1 VTKRLAILLTPF
13 VLLLA
18 SPAGAF
24 ALNINEEYKPQNEFK
39 LDPWIDLGTFSI
51 NKAVFYVVVATAL
64 TTWTMVYVGRR
75 MQERPNKVQTA
86 VEAVFG
92 LMRDNITRGN
102 MDDRMAIKWFPFIG
116 TIFLFIWFSN
126 ILGYLPLPTNTEHKV
141 DIFGVHVPTFALYA
155 ATANISV
162 PLVLTLV
169 VWFSYHI
176 EGVRAKGFIGYLKS
190 WIPAGVEGP
199 ARIPIF
205 FIEVISHFVRL
216 VSLSVRLFANIL
228 AGHLLILFMGGGL
241 VVLLN
246 LAIGGSIVLGLITGV
261 MAVAFFLF
269 EVGLVATLQAFIFA
283 TLTAIYLGG
292 AVSEAH

>member
-1 VTKRLAILLTPF
+1 MPKRLAILLTPL
-13 VLLLA
+13 VALLA

-24 ALNINEEYKPQNEFK
+24 ALNINEDYKPQNEFK
-39 LDPWIDLGTFSI
+39 LDPWFSI
-51 NKAVFYVVVATAL
+51 GPIEFNKAVFYVIVATAL
-64 TTWTMVYVGRR
+64 TCFTMVYVARR
-75 MQERPNKVQTA
+75 MQQHPNKLQTA
-86 VEAVFG
+86 VETAFT

-102 MDDRMAIKWFPFIG
+102 MDDRMAAKWFPFIA

-126 ILGYLPLPTNTEHKV
+126 IIGYLPLPTNTEHKV
-141 DIFGVHVPTFALYA
+141 DIFGVQVPSLALYA

-162 PLVLTLV
+162 PLVLTV
-169 VWFSYHI
+169 FVWFSYHI
-176 EGVRAKGFIGYLKS
+176 EGIRAKGVIGYLKS

-241 VVLLN
+241 VVILGIAALGVIT
-246 LAIGGSIVLGLITGV
+246 LPIAI
-261 MAVAFFLF
+261 AFFIF
-269 EVGLVATLQAFIFA
+269 EVGLVATVQAFIFA

-292 AVSEAH
+292 AVAENH